1 MVPASFPA
9 GTLEQHRKEG
19 TMDGLAW
26 MGLLAIV
33 AGIIGLTLLYRKQN
47 KP

>member
-1 MVPASFPA
+1 
-9 GTLEQHRKEG
+9 
-19 TMDGLAW
+19 MDGLAW

-33 AGIIGLTLLYRKQN
+33 AGIIGLTLLYKKRK

>member
-1 MVPASFPA
+1 
-9 GTLEQHRKEG
+9 
-19 TMDGLAW
+19 MDGLAW

-33 AGIIGLTLLYRKQN
+33 AGIIGLLVLYKKQN